1 MEWDTIV
8 AVLIIAG
15 LVLTI
20 WARVSHQTITEL
32 LRDIIDLLKQRKED
46 AEEYTSDILVPY
58 G

>member
-8 AVLIIAG
+8 AILIIGG
-15 LVLTI
+15 LILTV

>member
-46 AEEYTSDILVPY
+46 TEEYTSDILVPY

>member
-8 AVLIIAG
+8 SILIIGG
-15 LVLTI
+15 LILTI

-32 LRDIIDLLKQRKED
+32 LRDIIDLLKNKKED
-46 AEEYTSDILVPY
+46 AEEYTSDVLVPY

>member
-8 AVLIIAG
+8 AILIIAV

-32 LRDIIDLLKQRKED
+32 LRDIIDLLKQKKED
-46 AEEYTSDILVPY
+46 TEEYTSDILTPY